1 MGTNMGKMF
10 LEGDLAKA
18 VRSLKIYLTFDT
30 VVPFLGI
37 CSVDLI

>member
-18 VRSLKIYLTFDT
+18 VRNLKIYLTFDT
-30 VVPFLGI
+30 EFHF
-37 CSVDLI
+37 